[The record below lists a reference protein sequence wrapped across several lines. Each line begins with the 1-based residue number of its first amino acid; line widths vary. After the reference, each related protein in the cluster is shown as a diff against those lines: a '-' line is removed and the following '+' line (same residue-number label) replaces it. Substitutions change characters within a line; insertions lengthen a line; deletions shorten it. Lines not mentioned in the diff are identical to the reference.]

1 MMKRNDGFT
10 LVELIITIAVAT
22 LITAA
27 ATSILV
33 LGLRINA
40 KTTDNV
46 KQQNATNMLNH
57 VVQTVAEGTEIKITV
72 NNKDVT
78 IQGKNDNPIIK
89 YSDANDVIKLNGTD
103 FMEDVDS
110 FSATLSQDQQLLTL
124 TLTTNGKTYKASTY
138 CRLNPTPAPTP
149 VPTPDQGGFP
159 NES

>member
-57 VVQTVAEGTEIKITV
+57 VVQTVAEHQNLEVSDDNTAIQDTSDSKIIEF
-72 NNKDVT
+72 KDKA
-78 IQGKNDNPIIK
+78 I
-89 YSDANDVIKLNGTD
+89 YLNGKV
-103 FMEDVDS
+103 FMENVDS
-110 FSATLSQDQQLLTL
+110 FSATLSPDQQLLTI
-124 TLTTNGKTYKASTY
+124 TLTTNGNVYEASTY
-138 CRLNPTPAPTP
+138 CRLNPTPTPTP
-149 VPTPDQGGFP
+149 APTPDQGGFP